1 LREVEGVVESALAA
15 EDAARL
21 PEASAPA
28 PWATVLDAVVWFHR
42 AAPGAADRLP
52 GALRGRRALP
62 LTVGALIRY
71 RETPVG
77 PYREVLAS
85 PSLLLGSRGPE
96 ACVPFIA
103 VDSAASVHGG
113 RENWA
118 LPKTLARFEWPDEP
132 RGGFELDAEGRGWS
146 VHASVRARPRRLPF
160 AAISR
165 NRQVTPAGAEIVFDS
180 RWRGRARV
188 ASVELETRGPTLP
201 GWLRSGRHPAL
212 VLDGATLHV
221 GAARPG

>member
-1 LREVEGVVESALAA
+1 MEIEAVPESALSPA
-15 EDAARL
+15 DAAL
-21 PEASAPA
+21 MPSESPPA
-28 PWATVLDAVVWFHR
+28 PWATVLDAVLWFHR
-42 AAPGAADRLP
+42 AAPGAAERLP
-52 GALRGRRALP
+52 AALRGRRALP
-62 LTVGALIRY
+62 VTVGALIRY

-77 PYREVLAS
+77 PYHEVLAS
-85 PSLLLGSRGPE
+85 PVLLAGPKGPE
-96 ACVPFIA
+96 AVVPFIA
-103 VDSAASVHGG
+103 VDSAASVRGG

-160 AAISR
+160 AATSR

-201 GWLRSGRHPAL
+201 GWLRSGRHAAL
-212 VLDGATLHV
+212 VLDGATVDV